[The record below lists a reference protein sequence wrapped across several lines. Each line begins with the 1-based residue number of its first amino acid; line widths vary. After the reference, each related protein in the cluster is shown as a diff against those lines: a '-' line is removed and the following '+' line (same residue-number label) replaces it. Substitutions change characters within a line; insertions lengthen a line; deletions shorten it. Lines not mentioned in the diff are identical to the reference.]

1 MRMRLLLL
9 GGGNLLGQ
17 SLIEQGS
24 IEDIAFHTPIP
35 PVEGWT
41 AGNLETL
48 LAEIKPD
55 CIVNLAYY
63 FDWFQAREVDAE
75 KLNKQIA
82 IIEVLAKLCN
92 KHSIILFQPSSYRV
106 FGGTRV
112 TAYSET
118 DEPLPISVLGQA
130 LWQMEQMVRDLCA
143 KYILIRFGWLL
154 DYSADGKVGR
164 LLKRAETLPEVWL
177 ADDRRGNPTPVDDA
191 ARVILGILQQLD
203 CEAALWGTYHYGGM
217 EATSSLAWGQV
228 ALAEARNYRSELT
241 ENIIAKPHIDFPDA
255 AVEPQHAV
263 LACKK
268 ILHTFGI
275 KQRAW
280 RTVIPELFKRFYN
293 HSQERNV
300 EKS

>member
-17 SLIEQGS
+17 SLIEQGAL
-24 IEDIAFHTPIP
+24 EGVEFHTPKP
-35 PVEGWT
+35 PKEGWNPD
-41 AGNLETL
+41 NLAIL
-48 LAEIKPD
+48 LQEVQPN
-55 CIVNLAYY
+55 CIINLAYY
-63 FDWFQAREVDAE
+63 FDWFQTREVDTA
-75 KLNKQIA
+75 KLSSQIN
-82 IIEVLAKLCN
+82 IIEHLAKLC
-92 KHSIILFQPSSYRV
+92 HQQSIILFQPSSYRV
-106 FGGTRV
+106 FGGTRI
-112 TAYSET
+112 TAYNEE

-130 LWQMEQMVRDLCA
+130 LWQMEQIVAEECPKHVLV
-143 KYILIRFGWLL
+143 RFGWLL

-164 LLKRAETLPEVWL
+164 LIKRAETLPEVQL

-203 CEAALWGTYHYGGM
+203 CKFELWGTYHYGGM

-228 ALAEARNYRSELT
+228 ALAEARNYDKNLT
-241 ENIIAKPHIDFPDA
+241 ENIIAKPHTDFNDA
-255 AVEPQHAV
+255 TVEPQYSV

-280 RTVIPELFKRFYN
+280 RAAIPELFKLFYN
-293 HSQERNV
+293 HSQTD
-300 EKS
+300 K